1 MKKISII
8 LMVAIVSIG
17 MLVTFSL
24 SGCKSAVEEVVE
36 EVAEEV
42 VEAVEEVEEVAEEV
56 EEVVE
61 EDMSEIDPKI
71 VELRQGMDAWRTENV
86 KFEGPGGQSP
96 TWDTELFLTKGEVA
110 EIQAGNFK
118 AALAR
123 HGSQGEYTEAMY
135 GGCIDYLEYL
145 GFEITADTSA
155 EFDDA
160 ALISNIETI
169 MATQPDAVIGFPQN
183 TITAAEIF
191 KPAVDAGAKLVF
203 VSNLPDGYVHGEDFV
218 GISTSQPFDQGIY
231 MADAIEEAT
240 ENKKIGVIFFD
251 VDFYIVNLIDSVVLD
266 EMEKR
271 GIEVVAEQGFAD
283 VTTGI
288 QDATAALIQQN
299 PEIDT
304 LYVSFNAL
312 YAATACEDADRPD
325 IKIISQGLDVPYMI
339 NMLSDGNIYSIITDS
354 TYNIGVNLAI
364 MAGYGVLGKEAPE
377 YVVTPS
383 GIINK
388 DNVEEMWDFAFRIVP
403 LPDEIKDLLE

>member
-42 VEAVEEVEEVAEEV
+42 EEVVEEVEEVVEEV

-71 VELRQGMDAWRTENV
+71 VELRQGMDAWRTENTL
-86 KFEGPGGQSP
+86 FEGPGGQSP

-110 EIQAGNFK
+110 EIQAGDYK

-123 HGSQGEYTEAMY
+123 HGSQGEYTEALY